1 MLNATELARAAKL
14 GQSRRQA
21 ARSAVSDVTRQLKLV
36 REELEYYKQRL
47 AVLARGSAYDPDS
60 AQKILRR
67 LIKLR
72 ARQTVILLAKYK
84 EESAITDSRRK
95 DTINDYYR
103 DCSALVRSLER
114 FEQHAPS

>member
-36 REELEYYKQRL
+36 R
-47 AVLARGSAYDPDS
+47 DS